1 MKLKHALVAFASV
14 CAAGGVT
21 ASASAAEITLQLI
34 DSYARSG
41 PFGLAFDGT
50 NIYWS
55 QSNAQIHQMTTSGV
69 DTGLNFAG
77 PVWGEL
83 AWNGSQLVQ
92 TRNNTVYFFDVGGGN
107 QTTQTITAAPY
118 SGILSLND
126 GLDWDNG
133 ELWASPDVGNVY
145 RLSGDLSTFVGA
157 SPFLGGVGGY
167 SGVERIQ
174 ATNGTDYIVVVNDA
188 SSPRKLC
195 VHTLGGV
202 EIGCQDFQNSR
213 YEGLAFDGRYLWA
226 ADYFGN
232 KIDKYD
238 ILADG
243 GSIIDPGDPSDV
255 PLPAALPLMLFGMA
269 GLGAAAR
276 RKKKA

>member
-1 MKLKHALVAFASV
+1 MNLKHAFAA
-14 CAAGGVT
+14 AAGLAAIFGVN

-34 DSYARSG
+34 DSYERSS
-41 PFGLAFDGT
+41 PFGLAYDGEH
-50 NIYWS
+50 IWWS
-55 QSNAQIHQMTTSGV
+55 DNSRTIHQMTTDGV
-69 DTGLNFAG
+69 DTGVTFTG
-77 PVWGEL
+77 PVWSEL
-83 AWNGSQLVQ
+83 AWNGSQLIQ
-92 TRNNTVYFFDVGGGN
+92 ANGTTVYFFDRDGSN
-107 QTTQTITAAPY
+107 MTTQTITASPY
-118 SGILSLND
+118 TGLSLND

-133 ELWASPDVGNVY
+133 ELWSSPDVGNVY
-145 RLSGDLSTFVGA
+145 RLSGDLSMFVGA
-157 SPFLGGVGGY
+157 SPFLGGGGGY

-202 EIGCQDFQNSR
+202 EIGCQEFSNSR

-226 ADYFGN
+226 ADYFGHH
-232 KIDKYD
+232 IDKFD

-243 GSIIDPGDPSDV
+243 GSIIDPSEV
-255 PLPAALPLMLFGMA
+255 PLPAALPLMLLGLG